1 MVLGVIMLFTE
12 KTVLQHIEAFYS
24 QLNFT
29 QSDVLLASSMTIVM
43 GVFIISYT
51 SNFITKRV
59 LLSMSDRF
67 FKHTHKK
74 ILYQLSHMVPALII
88 YAFVP
93 WMIVD
98 ERSFSLT
105 LEHIIRKSV
114 EIYMVINMTLIFSS
128 LSTVA
133 EEYYYTISFN
143 KQRPIKSYIEIAK
156 ILLYVV
162 AAILVGSII
171 VDKSPVALLTGL
183 GAVTAV
189 LSLVFRDFILGL
201 VASIQIGSH
210 DLIRLGDRIEVP
222 EYGADG
228 FVSYISLNT
237 IKVQNLDN
245 TIVTIPTYVLTNTQ
259 LKNWRGMLD
268 AGGRQIKRAIN
279 IDMHSIRYCDQALLE
294 TLKQTE
300 HVKDYFNNCQK
311 FEKAITNLGVFRV
324 YLQDYLRNHPELHK
338 HMTCLVSQL
347 APSPE
352 GLPIEVYVFSHHL
365 EDNEYESLQADLFDH
380 ILAILP
386 YFSLRVFQNSTD
398 FSLG

>member
-1 MVLGVIMLFTE
+1 MLFTE
-12 KTVLQHIEAFYS
+12 KTILQHIESFYT

-29 QSDVLLASSMTIVM
+29 HSHVLLASSITIVI
-43 GVFIISYT
+43 GVFIISYI
-51 SNFITKRV
+51 SNFITKRI
-59 LLSMSDRF
+59 LLSASDRF
-67 FKHTHKK
+67 LKHTHKK
-74 ILYQLSHMVPALII
+74 ILFQLSHMVPALII

-98 ERSFSLT
+98 ERSFTLS
-105 LEHIIRKSV
+105 LEHIIRKIV
-114 EIYMVINMTLIFSS
+114 EIYMVINMTLILSA

-133 EEYYYTISFN
+133 EEYYCTIAFN

-156 ILLYVV
+156 ILLYMV

-201 VASIQIGSH
+201 VASLQIGSH

-237 IKVQNLDN
+237 VKVQNLDN
-245 TIVTIPTYVLTNTQ
+245 TIVSIPTYVLTNTQ

-279 IDMHSIRYCDQALLE
+279 IDMHSIRYCDKALLE

-300 HVKDYFNNCQK
+300 HVKDYFISSCQK
-311 FEKAITNLGVFRV
+311 FETAITNLGVFRA
-324 YLQDYLRNHPELHK
+324 YLQDYLRNHPDLHK

-386 YFSLRVFQNSTD
+386 YFGLRVFQNSTD
-398 FSLG
+398 FSANNNA